1 MKCNSVRISY
11 ILTILSPTW
20 FDSRNTIYFKKL
32 KLKFLNLLVRHQTTN
47 CSYPYMASLSLFTW
61 PSLFM
66 ELFVMP
72 LPVEKGF
79 VALKAAGGEV
89 STAPLPAKLGDVAEA
104 DGM

>member
-1 MKCNSVRISY
+1 
-11 ILTILSPTW
+11 
-20 FDSRNTIYFKKL
+20 
-32 KLKFLNLLVRHQTTN
+32 
-47 CSYPYMASLSLFTW
+47 
-61 PSLFM
+61 
-66 ELFVMP
+66 MP